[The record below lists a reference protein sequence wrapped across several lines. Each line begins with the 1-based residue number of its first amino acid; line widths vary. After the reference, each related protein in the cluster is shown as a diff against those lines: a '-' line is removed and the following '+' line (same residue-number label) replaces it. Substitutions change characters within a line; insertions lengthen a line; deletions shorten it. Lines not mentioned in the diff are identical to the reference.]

1 MTEPAPTP
9 RTMWRI
15 AGALAL
21 AHVVLFLLAVAVSGP
36 PTIHPGQE
44 GIEHSWHEGP
54 VAQVMA
60 SGYLNVLG
68 FLALLPAF
76 VFLGSVVGRR
86 TAAGH
91 WAAQTATLAGLGF
104 VLVVV
109 GTGFAAGGAALWSRE
124 TGLDLETTLALNNI
138 QNFAYLL
145 GLPLLGVFAL
155 ATGYAAVT
163 ERVLTRWV
171 GWGGIGVG
179 IALLLALPA
188 AGVGLTY
195 GMPLWLLWWLGVG
208 ISLLRH
214 DPGSAAAAPA
224 APSSAAEPT
233 AVHH

>member
-86 TAAGH
+86 TAAGR

-109 GTGFAAGGAALWSRE
+109 GTGFAAGGAA
-124 TGLDLETTLALNNI
+124 
-138 QNFAYLL
+138 
-145 GLPLLGVFAL
+145 
-155 ATGYAAVT
+155 
-163 ERVLTRWV
+163 
-171 GWGGIGVG
+171 GGAEG
-179 IALLLALPA
+179 
-188 AGVGLTY
+188 
-195 GMPLWLLWWLGVG
+195 
-208 ISLLRH
+208 
-214 DPGSAAAAPA
+214 PGSTSRPRSRSTTSRTSPTCSAFRCSVSSRSRPA
-224 APSSAAEPT
+224 TPP
-233 AVHH
+233 